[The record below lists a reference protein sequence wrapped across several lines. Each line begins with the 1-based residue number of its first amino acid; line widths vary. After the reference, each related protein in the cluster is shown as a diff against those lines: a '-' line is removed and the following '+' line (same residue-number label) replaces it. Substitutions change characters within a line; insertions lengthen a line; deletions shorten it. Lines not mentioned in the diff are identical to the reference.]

1 MASQIQLRRD
11 TDTNWAS
18 ANPTLAPGEVGY
30 DTTNNKIKMGN
41 GVTAWNSLAYFT
53 GPISAAVLNDLN
65 DVTITSAA
73 DGDFLRWNG
82 TAWINDAVNLSTDT
96 VGSFVESLVAGT
108 GIALTN
114 NSGEAA
120 TPTVSLNAT
129 LDTLTDVVVTSPL
142 QFQGL
147 MYDGTNWVNSNIPN
161 TYLVRNNTGSTLL
174 KGTLVGAVGAE
185 PSGRID
191 VAPFEVTGGQDS
203 ELRAMGIVVSNI
215 SNGANGEVIS
225 FGTLTGLDTRGSTE
239 SPLAVGDET
248 WAAGDILFAHPTV
261 NGKLTK
267 VRPQHDLAVAFITVR
282 HASTG
287 QIAIRIIPGNN
298 HLEWMHDVSL
308 VDKTSG
314 DFLKYN
320 GTLWVN
326 DQINLGTDT
335 TGNYVNDVVA
345 GTGISVTHTPGEGSS
360 ASIAINAT
368 VDNLSD
374 VVIGTTYA
382 IGDTGPA
389 GGKIFITP
397 STVGNSTGKYFEAAP
412 SASQVQRT
420 SATGVNSGFLPENL
434 VSGAAGL
441 VVGTGEQNTIDI
453 GNQSGNIAASCAAVY
468 SSEYSV
474 NGYSDWFLASK
485 DELVAMYDNKVAI
498 GGFESDYY
506 WSSSEDDDNATFWS
520 TRFSDGFTN
529 RSNSKDNSQ
538 WVRPIRSFTASPTA
552 SSGEFLKYNGT
563 AWVNDPIN
571 LGTDTIGNYV
581 SDVTG
586 GTGVTVTHT
595 PGEGSSPTIAIGQSV
610 ATTDSPT
617 FANLTITAVPT
628 NVNHAAT
635 KAYVDYYAAGIVWH
649 DAVRLA
655 TAAVL
660 PGTPTY
666 DNGTSGVGAT
676 LTATSNA
683 RLVIDGANAT
693 TNDRVL
699 VKNQADAT
707 QNGVYKVTAQGSIS
721 APYVLTRT
729 TDFDA
734 SPAFENLGA
743 TGNAVYVAAGSSS
756 SNQGFITLSTGTG
769 TNGTYVIGTDDITFG
784 QFTGTATFTAGAG
797 LATTGNVVNV
807 QTANASRIV
816 VNSDDIDLATVTRT
830 DTSGSAGKSFIQSF
844 TTDSYGRVTGSVTA
858 DTAITL
864 GTDTSGSYV
873 ESLTAGT
880 GITLSNNSGEGATP
894 TVAVT
899 ANTYDAYGAAAT
911 AQTNAESTAS
921 GYVSTHAGLTTV
933 HGVTGV
939 IVGTT
944 DTQTLTN
951 KTLTS
956 PKVNEN
962 VELTATATELN
973 ILDGATLSTTELNYV
988 DGVTSAIQTQLND
1001 KAPLASPTFTG
1012 TVTIPAGASISGF
1025 APLASPTF
1033 TGTVTVPTPIGNTD
1047 ASTKAYVDS
1056 TASTTASNAA
1066 TALTNHEADTT
1077 NIHGIA
1083 DTSILVTT
1091 TGSQTLTNKTI
1102 TAPLGLVKG
1111 DVGLGNVDN
1120 TADTAKPVSTTQ
1132 QTALDLKANIASPT
1146 FTGTVT
1152 LAADPS
1158 SALHAATKQYVDNT
1172 AAGVVAKPSVLAAT
1186 TTNIGATYSN
1196 GTLGVGATLT
1206 ANSNGVF
1213 PSDFGGA
1220 SGWAQFKGILVKNQ
1234 TNKEENG
1241 RYFVSD
1247 MGSVSTPY
1255 VLTRCGYCDEASEIP
1270 GAYIFVQDGTL
1281 AGTGWI
1287 QVVADPATFVVG
1299 TDDIDVFQFSGAGTY
1314 LGGGGLVLTD
1324 NTFSVG
1330 TASTGRIVVNADNID
1345 LASGI
1350 TTTGTYKSVTVDTYG
1365 RVTAGTNPTTLSG
1378 YGITDAAPINN
1389 ASFTGTFSAPSGT
1402 ITSTM
1407 IADGTIVNGDINASA
1422 GIALSK
1428 LATST
1433 AGNIIVYNSSGVPT
1447 AVTETGD
1454 VVISDTGVTSISTG
1468 VIVNADV
1475 STTAAIDLGKL
1486 ADISTNAQTASY
1498 TLVLADKN
1506 KLVEM
1511 SVGSGNTLTIPPN
1524 SSVAFPVGSQI
1535 RVLQTN
1541 TGQCTITPGA
1551 GVTINGTPGLKLRTQ
1566 WASATLIKRATDTWV
1581 AVGDLSA

>member
-11 TDTNWAS
+11 TAANWTS
-18 ANPTLAPGEVGY
+18 ANPTLALGELGY
-30 DTTNNKIKMGN
+30 DTTNNKIKMGD
-41 GVTAWNSLAYFT
+41 GTTAWGSLAYFT
-53 GPISAAVLNDLN
+53 GPISAAVLNDLS

-73 DGDFLRWNG
+73 NGDFLRWNG
-82 TAWINDAVNLSTDT
+82 TAWINDAVNLGTDT
-96 VGSFVESLVAGT
+96 AGSFVESLVAGT
-108 GIALTN
+108 GISLTN

-129 LDTLTDVVVTSPL
+129 LDNLTDVVVSSPL

-215 SNGANGEVIS
+215 SDGVNGEVIS
-225 FGTLTGLDTRGSTE
+225 FGTLTGLDTRGSTA
-239 SPLAVGDET
+239 SALAVGDET

-261 NGKLTK
+261 DGKLTN
-267 VRPQHDLAVAFITVR
+267 VRPQHDLAVAFITVL

-335 TGNYVNDVVA
+335 TGNYVNDV
-345 GTGISVTHTPGEGSS
+345 
-360 ASIAINAT
+360 
-368 VDNLSD
+368 
-374 VVIGTTYA
+374 
-382 IGDTGPA
+382 
-389 GGKIFITP
+389 
-397 STVGNSTGKYFEAAP
+397 
-412 SASQVQRT
+412 
-420 SATGVNSGFLPENL
+420 
-434 VSGAAGL
+434 
-441 VVGTGEQNTIDI
+441 
-453 GNQSGNIAASCAAVY
+453 
-468 SSEYSV
+468 
-474 NGYSDWFLASK
+474 
-485 DELVAMYDNKVAI
+485 
-498 GGFESDYY
+498 
-506 WSSSEDDDNATFWS
+506 
-520 TRFSDGFTN
+520 
-529 RSNSKDNSQ
+529 
-538 WVRPIRSFTASPTA
+538 TA
-552 SSGEFLKYNGT
+552 
-563 AWVNDPIN
+563 
-571 LGTDTIGNYV
+571 
-581 SDVTG
+581 

-595 PGEGSSPTIAIGQSV
+595 PGEGSSPTVAIGQSV
-610 ATTDSPT
+610 ATSASPT
-617 FANLTITAVPT
+617 FANVTISSVPT
-628 NVNHAAT
+628 NDNHAAT
-635 KAYVDYYAAGIVWH
+635 KAYVDYHAAGIVWH

-676 LTATSNA
+676 LTAASNA
-683 RLVIDGANAT
+683 RLMIDGTNAT

-699 VKNQADAT
+699 VKDQANAA
-707 QNGVYKVTAQGSIS
+707 QNGVYKVTAQGSAS
-721 APYVLTRT
+721 APYVLTRAA
-729 TDFDA
+729 DFDA
-734 SPAFENLGA
+734 SPGFENIGA
-743 TGNAVYVAAGSSS
+743 TGNAVYVTSGAYNP
-756 SNQGFITLSTGTG
+756 NQGFITLSTGTG
-769 TNGTYVIGTDDITFG
+769 AGGVYVLGTDDITFG
-784 QFTGTATFTAGAG
+784 QFTGTATFIAGNG
-797 LATTGNVVNV
+797 VTITGNTINV
-807 QTANASRIV
+807 ETANAGRIV
-816 VNSDDIDLATVTRT
+816 VGGDSIDLALVTRS

-858 DTAITL
+858 DTAIAL
-864 GTDTSGSYV
+864 GTDTSGNYV
-873 ESLTAGT
+873 ANLTAGT
-880 GITLSNNSGEGATP
+880 GITLSGNSGEGATP

-921 GYVSTHAGLTTV
+921 GYVSTHAALTTT
-933 HGVTGV
+933 HGVSGA
-939 IVGTT
+939 IVGTS
-944 DTQTLTN
+944 DAQTLTN

-956 PKVNEN
+956 PNVDGSGVIFEGATANDFETTVTVTDPTADRTITFPDATGTVALTSDITSAVDAITTTAIEEGTNQYFTDERAQDAVGNAVGTGLTYTDSTGAISVTANTYDAYGAAATAQTNAESTASGYVSTHAALTTTHGVSGAIVGTSDAQTLTNKTLTSPNINEN
-962 VELTATATELN
+962 VALTATATELN
-973 ILDGATLSTTELNYV
+973 VLDGATLSTTELNYV
-988 DGVTSAIQTQLND
+988 DGVTSAIQTQID
-1001 KAPLASPTFTG
+1001 TKAPT
-1012 TVTIPAGASISGF
+1012 
-1025 APLASPTF
+1025 
-1033 TGTVTVPTPIGNTD
+1033 
-1047 ASTKAYVDS
+1047 
-1056 TASTTASNAA
+1056 
-1066 TALTNHEADTT
+1066 
-1077 NIHGIA
+1077 
-1083 DTSILVTT
+1083 
-1091 TGSQTLTNKTI
+1091 
-1102 TAPLGLVKG
+1102 
-1111 DVGLGNVDN
+1111 
-1120 TADTAKPVSTTQ
+1120 
-1132 QTALDLKANIASPT
+1132 ASPT

-1152 LAADPS
+1152 LAADPG
-1158 SALHAATKQYVDNT
+1158 SALQAATKQYVDNFVSGVNFH
-1172 AAGVVAKPSVLAAT
+1172 ASVVAATSGNLA
-1186 TTNIGATYSN
+1186 GTYNN
-1196 GTLGVGATLT
+1196 GTSGVGATIT
-1206 ANSNGVF
+1206 KASNG
-1213 PSDFGGA
+1213 SIGTIDGA
-1220 SGWAQFKGILVKNQ
+1220 TVVVGSRILVKSQ
-1234 TNKEENG
+1234 TDPKENG
-1241 RYFVSD
+1241 IYAVTAV
-1247 MGSVSTPY
+1247 GSVSAPW
-1255 VLTRCGYCDEASEIP
+1255 VVTRATDADNNPAGEMANGDFCFVTGGSTSAGYGYINNSTASPIV
-1270 GAYIFVQDGTL
+1270 I
-1281 AGTGWI
+1281 
-1287 QVVADPATFVVG
+1287 G
-1299 TDDIDVFQFSGAGTY
+1299 TDDITYAVFNAAQVVTGGAG
-1314 LGGGGLVLTD
+1314 LAFDGNIL
-1324 NTFSVG
+1324 NVG

-1345 LASGI
+1345 LASNI
-1350 TTTGTYKSVTVDTYG
+1350 ATTGTYKSVTVDTYG

-1389 ASFTGTFSAPSGT
+1389 ASFTGTFSAPTGT

-1407 IADGTIVNGDINASA
+1407 LAGD
-1422 GIALSK
+1422 IALSK

-1454 VVISDTGVTSISTG
+1454 VTISDTGVASISTG

-1511 SVGSGNTLTIPPN
+1511 SVGSGNTLTVPPN